1 MSPEEV
7 EDLKM
12 KLDQNK
18 YKFNSIQDD
27 LRQILSQ
34 EEVIVDSHI
43 ELLAVAQLN
52 QIQRFLGL
60 ANDQK
65 DIVFTRLYDLGKL
78 TLKGPD

>member
-1 MSPEEV
+1 
-7 EDLKM
+7 M